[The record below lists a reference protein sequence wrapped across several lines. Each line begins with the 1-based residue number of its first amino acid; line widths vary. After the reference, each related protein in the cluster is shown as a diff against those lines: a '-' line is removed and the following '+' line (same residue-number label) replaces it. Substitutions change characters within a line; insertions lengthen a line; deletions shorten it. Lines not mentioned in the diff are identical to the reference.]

1 MDKETHKKLT
11 ANFPKSV
18 VKKAPQG
25 KYGDYVPHHIYTK
38 RLVDVVGG
46 KYNFTYD
53 IIRDKD
59 NAVVGAK
66 CTLEIDDLGT
76 VQEVGDVDR
85 HALARN
91 LTESE
96 ILKLA
101 VSDGIKR
108 CCMRFGIGLE
118 LWTGD
123 TTEEEHYAGVAEQ
136 VVEQP
141 KPTGMT
147 KKKQVVQE
155 STKSHSSLTEP
166 QLKEMVFSMCNE
178 DKEFAKKCY
187 TTSMTRFK
195 MDKSISDNV
204 GDWNNDNVDK
214 FLKLIESYV
223 EKYTKAFE
231 ERAGNDKI
239 VNEIID
245 NISEVTVLEESNTDD
260 VVVVGEEMTD
270 IPDGKWKE
278 DAISDGQKNFINSLI
293 TQAIDAGLDELGAE
307 AKQYLNSGEATKG
320 NASAMIDKLKN
331 ALS

>member
-1 MDKETHKKLT
+1 MSK
-11 ANFPKSV
+11 
-18 VKKAPQG
+18 
-25 KYGDYVPHHIYTK
+25 
-38 RLVDVVGG
+38 VG
-46 KYNFTYD
+46 NN
-53 IIRDKD
+53 KD
-59 NAVVGAK
+59 NVAK
-66 CTLEIDDLGT
+66 QAT
-76 VQEVGDVDR
+76 
-85 HALARN
+85 
-91 LTESE
+91 
-96 ILKLA
+96 
-101 VSDGIKR
+101 
-108 CCMRFGIGLE
+108 
-118 LWTGD
+118 
-123 TTEEEHYAGVAEQ
+123 
-136 VVEQP
+136 P
-141 KPTGMT
+141 
-147 KKKQVVQE
+147 KKKEVVQE
-155 STKSHSSLTEP
+155 STKSPSSLTEP

-178 DKEFAKKCY
+178 DKEFARKCY

-204 GDWNNDNVDK
+204 GDWGNDNVDK
-214 FLKLIESYV
+214 FLKLVDNYV

-245 NISEVTVLEESNTDD
+245 NISEVTVLEESNTED

-270 IPDGKWKE
+270 IPEGKWME

>member
-123 TTEEEHYAGVAEQ
+123 TTEEEHYAGVVQ
-136 VVEQP
+136 PVVEQAKVAEP
-141 KPTGMT
+141 P
-147 KKKQVVQE
+147 KKKPVAQE
-155 STKSHSSLTEP
+155 ITKFPSSLTEP

-178 DKEFAKKCY
+178 DKNFAKKCY
-187 TTSMTRFK
+187 ETSMTRFK
-195 MDKSISDNV
+195 MDKSIGDNV
-204 GDWNNDNVDK
+204 ADWSNDNVDK
-214 FLKLIESYV
+214 FLKLVEDYV
-223 EKYTKAFE
+223 AKYKDEFEK
-231 ERAGNDKI
+231 RAGNSKV
-239 VNEIID
+239 VNNIIETLG
-245 NISEVTVLEESNTDD
+245 NVEEKESEED
-260 VVVVGEEMTD
+260 MAD

-278 DAISDGQKNFINSLI
+278 DPISGGQKNFINSLI
-293 TQAIDAGLDELGAE
+293 EQAIDSGLDELGAE
-307 AKQYLNSGEATKG
+307 AKKYLASGEATKG
-320 NASAMIDKLKN
+320 NASAMIDKLKS

>member
-66 CTLEIDDLGT
+66 CTLEIADLGI

-123 TTEEEHYAGVAEQ
+123 TTEEEHYAGVVEQ

-147 KKKQVVQE
+147 KKKPVAQE
-155 STKSHSSLTEP
+155 STKSPSSLTEP

-178 DKEFAKKCY
+178 DKDFAKKCY
-187 TTSMTRFK
+187 DTSMTRFK

-204 GDWNNDNVDK
+204 GDWSNDNVDK
-214 FLKLIESYV
+214 FLKLVEDYV
-223 EKYTKAFE
+223 DKFKNEFEK
-231 ERAGNDKI
+231 RAGN
-239 VNEIID
+239 
-245 NISEVTVLEESNTDD
+245 SEVVNNIIETLGNVEEKES
-260 VVVVGEEMTD
+260 EEDMAD

-278 DAISDGQKNFINSLI
+278 DPISDGQKNFINSLI
-293 TQAIDAGLDELGAE
+293 EQAIDAGKDELGAE
-307 AKQYLNSGEATKG
+307 AKKYLASGEATKG
-320 NASAMIDKLKN
+320 NASAMIDKLKS

>member
-25 KYGDYVPHHIYTK
+25 KFGDYVPHHIYTK

-66 CTLEIDDLGT
+66 CTLEIDDLGK
-76 VQEVGDVDR
+76 VEEVGDVDR

-123 TTEEEHYAGVAEQ
+123 TTVEEHYAGSTE
-136 VVEQP
+136 ETP
-141 KPTGMT
+141 
-147 KKKQVVQE
+147 KKKQVTQE
-155 STKSHSSLTEP
+155 SGTSPSKKDDEEDLAAIILDMCMQDKLVATRVWDYCVKRMETKPGIPKKVTEYESSHKKTFIEEASKHYKAIMKDA
-166 QLKEMVFSMCNE
+166 KERE
-178 DKEFAKKCY
+178 
-187 TTSMTRFK
+187 
-195 MDKSISDNV
+195 
-204 GDWNNDNVDK
+204 
-214 FLKLIESYV
+214 
-223 EKYTKAFE
+223 
-231 ERAGNDKI
+231 GNPKI
-239 VNEIID
+239 VNE
-245 NISEVTVLEESNTDD
+245 T
-260 VVVVGEEMTD
+260 
-270 IPDGKWKE
+270 
-278 DAISDGQKNFINSLI
+278 
-293 TQAIDAGLDELGAE
+293 IDAGLETEVIKESNTEDVLVVGKKEEKDMADIPEGKWMDDPITEGQIKFIETLIKQAIDSGQDALAAE
-307 AKQYLNSGEATKG
+307 AKQYLSSGEATKG
-320 NASAMIDKLKN
+320 NASSMIDKLKE
-331 ALS
+331 A

>member
-123 TTEEEHYAGVAEQ
+123 TTEEEHYASVVQPVAE
-136 VVEQP
+136 P
-141 KPTGMT
+141 P
-147 KKKQVVQE
+147 KKKEVAQE
-155 STKSHSSLTEP
+155 ITKSPSSITEG

-178 DKEFAKKCY
+178 NKDFAKKCY
-187 TTSMTRFK
+187 QTSMTRFK

-204 GDWNNDNVDK
+204 GDWSNDNVDK
-214 FLKLIESYV
+214 FLKLVEDYV
-223 EKYTKAFE
+223 DKFKNEFAK
-231 ERAGNDKI
+231 RAGNTEV
-239 VNEIID
+239 VNNIIETMG
-245 NISEVTVLEESNTDD
+245 NVKEKESEEDMS
-260 VVVVGEEMTD
+260 D

-278 DAISDGQKNFINSLI
+278 DPISDGQKNFINSLI
-293 TQAIDAGLDELGAE
+293 EQCIDAGKDELGAE
-307 AKQYLNSGEATKG
+307 AKKYLASGEATKG
-320 NASAMIDKLKN
+320 NASAMIDKLKS